1 MHKQIKFKKNLI
13 FKRILFL
20 VMLAATFYVIFNFSA
35 QDGEVSGSVSRKVTT
50 FIVEMLSK
58 VKNMDVNLKLHYIA
72 KLEPIVRK
80 LAHFSMYT
88 IVGFSVMGFMCTFDI
103 RNITKF
109 ITSICIG
116 VTYAISDEIHQMFSG
131 DRIPAIR
138 DVFIDYYGMAGSA
151 KQKAEELNN
160 MFKDPS
166 IDLIM
171 CLDGGDSC
179 NTIIDYLDY

>member
-20 VMLAATFYVIFNFSA
+20 VMLAATFYVIFHFSA
-35 QDGEVSGSVSRKVTT
+35 QDGELSGSVSRKVTT

-58 VKNMDVNLKLHYIA
+58 VKNMDVILKLHYIT

-80 LAHFSMYT
+80 LAHFSIYT
-88 IVGFSVMGFMCTFDI
+88 VVGFSVMGFMCTFDI

-116 VTYAISDEIHQMFSG
+116 VTYAISDEIHQSFTPGRTS
-131 DRIPAIR
+131 RVL
-138 DVFIDYYGMAGSA
+138 DVCIDSAGVLTGIFILIILIILV
-151 KQKAEELNN
+151 E
-160 MFKDPS
+160 S
-166 IDLIM
+166 IVNWLKR
-171 CLDGGDSC
+171 
-179 NTIIDYLDY
+179 